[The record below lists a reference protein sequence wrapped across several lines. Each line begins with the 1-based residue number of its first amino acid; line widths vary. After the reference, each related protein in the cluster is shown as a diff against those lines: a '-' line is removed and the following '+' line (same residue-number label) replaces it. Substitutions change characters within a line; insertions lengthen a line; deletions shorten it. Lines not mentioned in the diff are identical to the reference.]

1 MVRRGNQRFSIVGDN
16 LCSHGTL
23 RTRAESG
30 RVCADRG
37 GRGGA
42 REAVAVTPEDRLGE
56 ALKQASLAMDAESVS
71 EDASAEIEGAIVVLR
86 RARRRLQLTGESSE

>member
-1 MVRRGNQRFSIVGDN
+1 M
-16 LCSHGTL
+16 
-23 RTRAESG
+23 
-30 RVCADRG
+30 
-37 GRGGA
+37 
-42 REAVAVTPEDRLGE
+42 TPEDRLGE